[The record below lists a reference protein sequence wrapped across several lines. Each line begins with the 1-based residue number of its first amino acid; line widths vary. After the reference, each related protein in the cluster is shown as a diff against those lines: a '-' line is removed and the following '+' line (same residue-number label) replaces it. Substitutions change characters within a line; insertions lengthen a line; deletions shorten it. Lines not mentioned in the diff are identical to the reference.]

1 MGRSVTASIAPPAE
15 PGRPYG
21 DTEGR
26 PLLPREEP
34 AGVLVVQH
42 TPHEGPHALWTAL
55 EAAGLPVRACR
66 AWAGDP
72 VPSSPAGPA
81 ALVVTGEPAAAYED
95 ASSSA
100 PRAAQLALPRA
111 ALEAEVP
118 VLGVGL
124 GARLLAVVGGGTA
137 CTGEAPRIGWGEVR
151 TAPGAPDDPLFA
163 GLPERLRVLHR
174 HDDRVDPPAGATL
187 LASCDSHPAQAFRI
201 GAHCLGAALPPATCR
216 PVIPG
221 GRITAVTEP
230 PGHTL
235 LSPALAPR
243 CGVRPARR

>member
-1 MGRSVTASIAPPAE
+1 M
-15 PGRPYG
+15 
-21 DTEGR
+21 
-26 PLLPREEP
+26 
-34 AGVLVVQH
+34 
-42 TPHEGPHALWTAL
+42 
-55 EAAGLPVRACR
+55 
-66 AWAGDP
+66 
-72 VPSSPAGPA
+72 
-81 ALVVTGEPAAAYED
+81 
-95 ASSSA
+95 
-100 PRAAQLALPRA
+100 
-111 ALEAEVP
+111 
-118 VLGVGL
+118 GL